1 MNHKM
6 TRILP
11 ILALI
16 VIGLIVG
23 GYWISQTTK
32 AKAAQTV
39 SGTMEAVEVHLAAE
53 IGGRVL
59 AAPVET
65 GQTVQAGDV
74 LLQLDDSLL
83 VLQRSQAEAAL
94 TAARLNAVAAESS
107 AELLAAGPSDEQL
120 AAAQAVIDQT
130 QVAVDAAQTAYDALP
145 EALQETADG
154 QALKLKL
161 DTALAARN
169 LAQAQYDLLAA
180 GARPEQIA
188 AARAQAAAAGSQADA
203 AEAALALIDLQL
215 SKLTLTAPVD
225 GVVLERA
232 IEPGELAVPGATL
245 FVIGQLDDLTLTI
258 YIPEDRYGEILLGQ
272 TYAVTVDSFPD
283 ETFTGEVVY
292 IADSAEFTPR
302 NVQTAQSRRNTVY
315 AVRLAL
321 PNPDGRL
328 KPGMPADV
336 RLGE

>member
-11 ILALI
+11 ILALV

-53 IGGRVL
+53 VGGQVV
-59 AAPVET
+59 AAPVAT

-94 TAARLNAVAAESS
+94 TAAKLNAVAAESS
-107 AELLAAGPSDEQL
+107 AQLLAAGPSVEQL
-120 AAAQAVIDQT
+120 ATAQAVIDQA
-130 QVAVDAAQTAYDALP
+130 QVAVSAAQATYDALP
-145 EALQETADG
+145 ELLQDTTDG

-161 DTALAARN
+161 DMALAARDV
-169 LAQAQYDLLAA
+169 AQAQYDQLAA

-188 AARAQAAAAGSQADA
+188 SARAQAAAAGAQADA
-203 AEAALALIDLQL
+203 AEAALALLDLQI
-215 SKLTLTAPVD
+215 SRLTLTAPVD
-225 GVVLERA
+225 GVVLERT
-232 IEPGELAVPGATL
+232 IELGELAVPGATL
-245 FVIGQLDDLTLTI
+245 FVIGQLDELTLTI
-258 YIPEDRYGEILLGQ
+258 FVPEDRYGGVALGQ
-272 TYAVTVDSFPD
+272 TYTLTVDSFP
-283 ETFTGEVVY
+283 EEQFTGEVIY
-292 IADSAEFTPR
+292 IADTAEFTPR

-315 AVRLAL
+315 AIKLAL
-321 PNPDGRL
+321 PNTGGRL

-336 RLGE
+336 LLGR